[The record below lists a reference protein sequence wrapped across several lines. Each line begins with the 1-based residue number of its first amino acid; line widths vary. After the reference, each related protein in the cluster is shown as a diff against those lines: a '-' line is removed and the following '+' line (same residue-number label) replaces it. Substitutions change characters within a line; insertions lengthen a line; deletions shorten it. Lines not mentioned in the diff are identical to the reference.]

1 LSSFNLFK
9 HTALFYETRNLLRS
23 DQNWTWFPEIKMK
36 TASVLAFSVVLF
48 VALFLTSP
56 KASNA
61 ALLDDLL
68 ISAEKA
74 TAFFPGAQAMP
85 TGNEEMGEAEE
96 PKTAAEIAENERE
109 ATKSPTEV
117 AAEAEEAVRETA
129 EETHQK

>member
-96 PKTAAEIAENERE
+96 PKTAAEIERE

-117 AAEAEEAVRETA
+117 AAEAEEAVHETA
-129 EETHQK
+129 EETRGK